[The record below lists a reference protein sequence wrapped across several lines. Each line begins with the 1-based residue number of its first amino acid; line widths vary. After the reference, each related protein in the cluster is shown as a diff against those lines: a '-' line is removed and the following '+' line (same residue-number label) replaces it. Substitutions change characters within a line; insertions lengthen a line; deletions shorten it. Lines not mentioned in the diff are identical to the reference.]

1 MQLYIQHLDPETD
14 HLITPAA
21 LLVSP
26 VWPLSLPFWLLTPQI
41 GFVIFKYTHKLHS
54 CHWLLLLNIIF
65 VMLIHVVTVCSFLFL
80 YFIYKYT
87 IFMITYDGLIPVLP
101 FWIVLVWAFI
111 YISLM
116 YTHCFGCTSQVVE
129 LPGHRMCVWSA
140 FSDSSKRFHKGIG
153 LIFWGSFCTKLD
165 AKDVQ
170 RG

>member
-1 MQLYIQHLDPETD
+1 MQMKKYTKWMQLYIQHLDPETD

-87 IFMITYDGLIPVLP
+87 IFMITYDGTLENSWAMYKKERVLP
-101 FWIVLVWAFI
+101 LGA
-111 YISLM
+111 L
-116 YTHCFGCTSQVVE
+116 TA
-129 LPGHRMCVWSA
+129 LPPRCWLSPYRKGEINTGQE
-140 FSDSSKRFHKGIG
+140 FSGGFK
-153 LIFWGSFCTKLD
+153 
-165 AKDVQ
+165 AP
-170 RG
+170 